1 MTAMYK
7 KGTVQSADFMF
18 DTATGALLVKESPAS
33 TFAGNTKTVSPAAAA
48 PLVAASTPCRAVW
61 IGARMGN
68 DGTPTNT
75 NPVFI
80 GDATNQTMALAK
92 DDFKGFLIP
101 IADASGIYIRPVT
114 NGEGVA
120 YRILT

>member
-1 MTAMYK
+1 MTAAYK
-7 KGTVQSADFMF
+7 KGTVETADFLF
-18 DTATGALLVKESPAS
+18 DTQTGAMLVKSAPVT

-48 PLVAASTPCRAVW
+48 SLVAASTPCQAVW
-61 IGARMGN
+61 IGARMNN

-80 GDATNQTMALAK
+80 GDVTNQTMALAK

-101 IADASGIYIRPVT
+101 IADAFTIYIRPVT
-114 NGEGVA
+114 AGEGVA

>member
-1 MTAMYK
+1 MAKKKKWLQTAD
-7 KGTVQSADFMF
+7 V
-18 DTATGALLVKESPAS
+18 LVDDSGNLGVLPAPVA
-33 TFAGNTKTVSPAAAA
+33 TFAGSTKTVSPAAAA
-48 PLVAASTPCRAVW
+48 SLVAASTPCRAVW
-61 IGARMGN
+61 IGARMNN

-80 GDATNQTMALAK
+80 GDVTNQTMALAK

-101 IADASGIYIRPVT
+101 IADAFNIYIRPVT
-114 NGEGVA
+114 AGEGVA

>member
-1 MTAMYK
+1 MAKKKRWLQTADVLVDDD
-7 KGTVQSADFMF
+7 GNLAVLSAA
-18 DTATGALLVKESPAS
+18 TA
-33 TFAGNTKTVSPAAAA
+33 FAGNTKTVSPAAAA

-61 IGARMGN
+61 IGARMAN
-68 DGTPTNT
+68 DGSAVNT

-80 GDATNQTMALAK
+80 GDVTNQTMGLAK

-101 IADASGIYIRPVT
+101 LADAHNIYVRPIT
-114 NGEGVA
+114 AGEGVA